1 MGARRGPADPPGRRN
16 VNPMDQTNRMTPDAA
31 GNAARGATLASA
43 PGAAA
48 DKPTLRRAMLHRR
61 RETEAWERLKAGE
74 RLVTVARKAGLIGG
88 VGLCGDRTIDSAGT
102 IDRSRAIAENGPVG
116 ETWSFGETGIP
127 VGPDRTVAAYVSM
140 GTEIDLRP
148 LLGALL
154 ASGSRVIVPRLGS
167 GLDVGWSELRS
178 IAALTSPGAGRP
190 SEPMGERTLG
200 PEALSQADLIILPA
214 LAVNVDDGTRLGRG
228 GGWYDRA
235 LAHAS
240 SAAPVIAVCWPWEA
254 THDPLPREAHDVPV
268 DAALTPNG
276 ITMIGRVAGA
286 TSM

>member
-1 MGARRGPADPPGRRN
+1 MTTRPEEICPFRGRHPARVTGFRRGRADPPGRRN
-16 VNPMDQTNRMTPDAA
+16 VNPMDQTNRMTPYAA

-48 DKPTLRRAMLHRR
+48 DKSTLRRAMLRRR
-61 RETEAWERLKAGE
+61 RETDAGERLKAGE
-74 RLVTVARKAGLIGG
+74 RLVAVARKAGLIGG
-88 VGLCGDRTIDSAGT
+88 A
-102 IDRSRAIAENGPVG
+102 GPVG
-116 ETWSFGETGIP
+116 QTRSLGRTGLP

-148 LLGALL
+148 LLGVLL

-240 SAAPVIAVCWPWEA
+240 PAAPVIAVCWPWEA